1 MNKEQKYFILLISI
15 IVLLAAAFGVYAFT
29 HKNKNVCKDEETDA
43 IKFKREYEE
52 FNGQTYK
59 DTEIAYFDVNLKAK
73 NLFVYVTE
81 EEAVKFLE
89 EGTGVIYFGF
99 PQCPWC
105 RTLVPYLQE
114 IGSKYGVKDI
124 KYLNILDIRDTY
136 KVENKKAVIDKEG
149 SENYYK
155 LLELLDK
162 HLRKFTITDED
173 NKNYDT
179 GVKRLYASTIIAVSK
194 KKIQYMH
201 VNTVES
207 QEDPYSTLND
217 DQKKELLNLYKDLF
231 STFDNEVCTSSSC

>member
-15 IVLLAAAFGVYAFT
+15 IVLLAATFGVYAFT
-29 HKNKNVCKDEETDA
+29 HKSKNVCKDEETDA

-81 EEAVKFLE
+81 DEAVKFLE

-114 IGSKYGVKDI
+114 VGAKYGVKDI

-136 KVENKKAVIDKEG
+136 KVEGKKAVVDKEG
-149 SENYYK
+149 TENYYK
-155 LLELLDK
+155 LLDLLDK
-162 HLRKFTITDED
+162 HLRKFTIADDD
-173 NKNYDT
+173 NKSYDT
-179 GVKRLYASTIIAVSK
+179 GVKRLYAPTTVVVK
-194 KKIQYMH
+194 KGKI
-201 VNTVES
+201 VGFLEGTVET
-207 QEDPYSTLND
+207 QAKFVPLTDDEIKELKSTLGEMFA
-217 DQKKELLNLYKDLF
+217 KV
-231 STFDNEVCTSSSC
+231 STTVCSDTSC